1 MAIVPYI
8 KINEHEVYYNDSG
21 SGEAVI
27 FLHNGFYSTTT
38 WDGVRAQF
46 AADYR
51 VIDYDRAGY
60 GRSSNLDSLEG
71 DMVETGVAEL
81 EALVSHL
88 GLERFHLVG
97 HCIGG
102 AIAFLYTV
110 NHPEQVIKLVAEAV
124 GYYGDDRSL
133 LKTDMTFIPF
143 DEIDG
148 GLRSTLKEMHGEG
161 YARKFWENISA
172 HNESYIMSADYDIRG
187 RIKKVKC
194 PTLIISGDRDFY
206 FEAEIATSI
215 YKKLRRTARLWILPN
230 TGHDV
235 HLEQPEDFI
244 KQVLTFLRE

>member
-1 MAIVPYI
+1 MPYI
-8 KINEHEVYYNDSG
+8 KINEHDIYYNDSG

-38 WDGVRAQF
+38 WDGLRDRF
-46 AADYR
+46 AENYR

-60 GRSSNLDSLEG
+60 GMSTNLDCLEG
-71 DMVETGVAEL
+71 DIVEHGVAEL
-81 EALVSHL
+81 EALVTAL

-110 NHPEQVIKLVAEAV
+110 KHPDKVIKLVAEAV

-133 LKTDMTFIPF
+133 FKSDMTFIPF
-143 DEIDG
+143 EQIDG
-148 GLRSTLKEMHGEG
+148 GLRATLKEMHGEG
-161 YARKFWENISA
+161 YARKFWENISN
-172 HNESYIMSADYDIRG
+172 HHESYIMSADYDIRP

-194 PTLIISGDRDFY
+194 PVFIISGDRDFY
-206 FEAEIATSI
+206 FEVEIATAV
-215 YKKLRRTARLWILPN
+215 YKKLKRNARLWILPN

-235 HLEQPEDFI
+235 HIEQETDFI
-244 KQVLTFLRE
+244 RQVMGFLGE